1 MSVIGRETPIRGDI
15 IVFVVASFSSASGY
29 IRFAIVESL
38 GIKDVVAK
46 STGSS
51 NPHNMIKATF
61 DAFKKS
67 ESPKSVAAKRTIK
80 VSAINSEKKAS

>member
-1 MSVIGRETPIRGDI
+1 MRA
-15 IVFVVASFSSASGY
+15 FLNH
-29 IRFAIVESL
+29 L

-67 ESPKSVAAKRTIK
+67 ESPKSIAAKRSKKI
-80 VSAINSEKKAS
+80 SEIIIQDKKLK